1 MLIKKK
7 ELFLAFRQPYLL
19 TGLILG
25 LFLAVIKLVNILL
38 IRQGILTHL
47 PWTFPFSVAK
57 LHLQAPNLLLALLF
71 LLAAVTAVLLS
82 SRIHSTA
89 AAVSIGWLLI
99 LFGSLSQG
107 GVEQAFIQPFTAS
120 GIQYYH
126 DALAVTDDAAFLSTF
141 NEAQSTLGIH
151 ARTHPPFAV
160 LTHYWLLQAG
170 SNHPWLLSAV
180 FSLISLLSL
189 VVLAVMLGWLNTP
202 RQRQIPLLLLA
213 ALLPAV
219 NIYTIVSLDG
229 VILLF
234 ATLYLAGMVAWV
246 TGKPAMISL
255 LLLTISL
262 AGMNL
267 LSFGGLFLL
276 ALGGLY
282 ALHQFFTLKKPA
294 FLLLYL
300 ASAAIV
306 GLLMLLLDVGFQYN
320 HLQAFLTASA
330 IENPGGFALFHH
342 PLRYFVTR
350 FEGIIEVLVFLGL
363 PAAGHLLR
371 RETWRQLH
379 TNQHG
384 TPLALLALFIFLLM
398 LLTGAY
404 QTGET
409 ARAGLFLYPYLILLL
424 NDTFQGN
431 LKPLMLLT
439 ALQTAV
445 MQGLWSFF
453 W

>member
-1 MLIKKK
+1 MNKYL
-7 ELFLAFRQPYLL
+7 LLFRQPYLL
-19 TGLILG
+19 TGLIFG
-25 LFLAVIKLVNILL
+25 LFLAVVKLVNISL

-57 LHLQAPNLLLALLF
+57 FHLQAPNLLLALLF
-71 LLAAVTAVLLS
+71 LLAALAAILLS
-82 SRIHSTA
+82 SHIRSAA
-89 AAVSIGWLLI
+89 AAVLIGWLLI
-99 LFGSLSQG
+99 LLGSLSQG
-107 GVEQAFIQPFTAS
+107 GVEKAFIQPFTAS

-126 DALAVTDDAAFLSTF
+126 DALAVDDSTSFLNTF

-160 LTHYWLLQAG
+160 LSHYWLLQAG
-170 SNHPWLLSAV
+170 DGHPWLLSAV
-180 FSLISLLSL
+180 FSLASLLSL
-189 VVLAVMLGWLNTP
+189 ALLAVILGWLKTP

-234 ATLYLAGMVAWV
+234 ASLYLAGMVAWAV
-246 TGKPAMISL
+246 GKHPLVVLS
-255 LLLTISL
+255 LLTIGL

-267 LSFGGLFLL
+267 LSFGGLFLF

-282 ALHQFFTLKKPA
+282 GLYQLFIHKRRDLLK
-294 FLLLYL
+294 LYL

-306 GLLMLLLDVGFQYN
+306 GLLLLLLYVDFKYN

-330 IENPGGFALFHH
+330 TENPGGFALFHH

-363 PAAGHLLR
+363 PAAGFLLR
-371 RETWRQLH
+371 RSAWQKPHLS
-379 TNQHG
+379 
-384 TPLALLALFIFLLM
+384 TPGSSLALTALAVFLLM

-409 ARAGLFLYPYLILLL
+409 ARAGLFLYPFFILLL
-424 NDTFQGN
+424 NNTFQAD

>member
-1 MLIKKK
+1 MDKNRILSA
-7 ELFLAFRQPYLL
+7 LRQPYLL
-19 TGLILG
+19 TGLIFG
-25 LFLAVIKLVNILL
+25 LFLAVVKLVNILL

-57 LHLQAPNLLLALLF
+57 LHLRAPNLLLALLF
-71 LLAAVTAVLLS
+71 LLAAVTAILLS
-82 SRIHSTA
+82 SRIRSTV
-89 AAVSIGWLLI
+89 AAVLTGWLLI
-99 LFGSLSQG
+99 LLGSLSQG
-107 GVEQAFIQPFTAS
+107 GVEKAFIQPFTAS

-126 DALAVTDDAAFLSTF
+126 DAQKVTDGASFLNTF
-141 NEAQSTLGIH
+141 NAIQPSLEIH

-160 LTHYWLLQAG
+160 LSHYWLLQAG
-170 SNHPWLLSAV
+170 GGHPWLLSAV
-180 FSLISLLSL
+180 FSLASLLSL
-189 VVLAVMLGWLNTP
+189 AVFAVILGWLNTP

-234 ATLYLAGMVAWV
+234 ATLYLAGMVAWAA
-246 TGKPAMISL
+246 GKHSL
-255 LLLTISL
+255 LVLSLLTIGL

-267 LSFGGLFLL
+267 LSFGGLFLF

-282 ALHQFFTLKKPA
+282 GLYQLVIHKRCDMLK
-294 FLLLYL
+294 LYL
-300 ASAAIV
+300 ISAAVV
-306 GLLMLLLDVGFQYN
+306 GLLLLLLTIGFNYN
-320 HLQAFLTASA
+320 HLGAFLTASA

-363 PAAGHLLR
+363 PAAGYLLH
-371 RETWRQLH
+371 RETWRNLRI
-379 TNQHG
+379 NQPG
-384 TPLALLALFIFLLM
+384 TSLALFALLTFLLM
-398 LLTGAY
+398 LLSGAY

-424 NDTFQGN
+424 NDTFQQD

-445 MQGLWSFF
+445 MQALWSFF

>member
-1 MLIKKK
+1 MNKYL
-7 ELFLAFRQPYLL
+7 LLFRQPYLL
-19 TGLILG
+19 TGLIFG
-25 LFLAVIKLVNILL
+25 LFLAVVKLVNISL

-57 LHLQAPNLLLALLF
+57 FHLQAPNLLLALLF
-71 LLAAVTAVLLS
+71 LLAALAAILLS
-82 SRIHSTA
+82 SHIRSAA
-89 AAVSIGWLLI
+89 AAVLIGWLLI
-99 LFGSLSQG
+99 LLGSLSQG
-107 GVEQAFIQPFTAS
+107 GVEKAFIQPFTAS

-126 DALAVTDDAAFLSTF
+126 DALAVDDSTSFLNTF

-160 LTHYWLLQAG
+160 LSHYWLLQAG
-170 SNHPWLLSAV
+170 DGHPWLLSAV
-180 FSLISLLSL
+180 FSLASLLSL
-189 VVLAVMLGWLNTP
+189 AVLAVLLGWLNTP

-213 ALLPAV
+213 ALLPAL

-234 ATLYLAGMVAWV
+234 ATLYLAGMVAWLA
-246 TGKPAMISL
+246 GKHPLLTFSL
-255 LLLTISL
+255 LAIGL

-267 LSFGGLFLL
+267 LSFGVLFLF

-282 ALHQFFTLKKPA
+282 GLYQLLAHKRSGFLKV
-294 FLLLYL
+294 YL
-300 ASAAIV
+300 ASAAV
-306 GLLMLLLDVGFQYN
+306 CALVLLLLYFSFGYN
-320 HLQAFLTASA
+320 HVQAFLTASA
-330 IENPGGFALFHH
+330 IENPGGFTLLWN

-363 PAAGHLLR
+363 PAAGFLLR
-371 RETWRQLH
+371 RETWRNLR
-379 TNQHG
+379 TNQPG
-384 TPLALLALFIFLLM
+384 TFTALTALAVFLLM

-409 ARAGLFLYPYLILLL
+409 ARAGLFLYLFFILLL
-424 NDTFQGN
+424 NEAFQGD

>member
-1 MLIKKK
+1 MNKILTA
-7 ELFLAFRQPYLL
+7 LRQPYLR
-19 TGLILG
+19 TGLIFS
-25 LFLAVIKLVNILL
+25 LFLAVVKLVNILL

-71 LLAAVTAVLLS
+71 LLAASTAVLLS
-82 SRIHSTA
+82 SRIRSTV
-89 AAVSIGWLLI
+89 AVVLIGFGLI
-99 LFGSLSQG
+99 LLGSLSQG
-107 GVEQAFIQPFTAS
+107 GVEKAFIQPFTAS
-120 GIQYYH
+120 GVQYYH
-126 DALAVTDDAAFLSTF
+126 DALTVTDGSAFLNTF
-141 NEAQSTLGIH
+141 NQAQSSLGIH

-160 LTHYWLLQAG
+160 LTHYWLLLGGTEPA
-170 SNHPWLLSAV
+170 LLSAV
-180 FSLISLLSL
+180 FSLSALLSPAI
-189 VVLAVMLGWLNTP
+189 LAVILSWLNTP
-202 RQRQIPLLLLA
+202 RRRQYRLVLLA

-219 NIYTIVSLDG
+219 NIYSIVSLDG

-234 ATLYLAGMVAWV
+234 ATLYLAGMAAWV
-246 TGKPAMISL
+246 AGKHPL
-255 LLLTISL
+255 LVLSLLTIGL

-267 LSFGGLFLL
+267 LSFGGLFLF

-282 ALHQFFTLKKPA
+282 GLYQLFIHKRRDLLK
-294 FLLLYL
+294 LYL

-306 GLLMLLLDVGFQYN
+306 GLLLLLLYVDFKYN

-330 IENPGGFALFHH
+330 TENPGGFALFHH

-363 PAAGHLLR
+363 PAAGFLLR
-371 RETWRQLH
+371 RSAWQKPHLS
-379 TNQHG
+379 
-384 TPLALLALFIFLLM
+384 TPGSSLALSALTVFLLM

-409 ARAGLFLYPYLILLL
+409 ARAGLFLYPFFILLL
-424 NDTFQGN
+424 NEAFLGD